1 MGTWTDEERRE
12 NARQIMAGNID
23 RDPIGQ
29 QLTPEARKEA
39 IEFAVNAWKGNMG
52 NGEAVQLG
60 IKHVISKVLK
70 SWK

>member
-1 MGTWTDEERRE
+1 MRAWTNEERRE

-23 RDPIGQ
+23 RDSIGR

-52 NGEAVQLG
+52 NGEAAQLG
-60 IKHVISKVLK
+60 IKHVTSKVLK
-70 SWK
+70 